1 MPASRAAP
9 GAGRTFDG
17 PFCAGAGVFSHT
29 VVENLAI
36 DVNVTG
42 DPLGNNT
49 AGIEFA
55 AVIGAI
61 VSKCDIG
68 ILSGEVGILMHNNA
82 NGSFTEFCQAHD
94 TVFGGLTAV
103 QYRISTTSSHVSF
116 HGSGLVRAAVQGS
129 RNPMN
134 PVIRKRRPT
143 PSPGPS
149 PTLPGGP
156 GPR

>member
-1 MPASRAAP
+1 M
-9 GAGRTFDG
+9 
-17 PFCAGAGVFSHT
+17 FSHT

-149 PTLPGGP
+149 PTLPG
-156 GPR
+156 PR